1 MKVLIKRP
9 DIGER
14 KQIHSLFEKT
24 IKHTFEAEGA
34 GEEHSLI
41 RELIDDQKNLIDL
54 DFETGGKEAYFL
66 VAETDDR
73 IAGTICHRPCS
84 DIILDCSQ
92 GKAQGM
98 QEIGSVYILPEFQGR
113 GLCKLLLN
121 SMYIT
126 MSAKGFSE
134 FWLDSGYA
142 VARQVWEKLL
152 GPPAI
157 KMKDYWAPGAHHHIW
172 LRSLADLPIKFDI

>member
-9 DIGER
+9 DISER
-14 KQIHSLFEKT
+14 EEIHSLFEKT

-34 GEEHSLI
+34 GEEHTLI
-41 RELIDDQKNLIDL
+41 RELTDDQKELIDL
-54 DFETGGKEAYFL
+54 DFETSGKEVYFL
-66 VAETDDR
+66 VAETGGR

-92 GKAQGM
+92 SKAQGM
-98 QEIGSVYILPEFQGR
+98 QEIGSVYILPQFQGG

-121 SMYIT
+121 AMYIT

-152 GPPAI
+152 GPSCY
-157 KMKDYWAPGAHHHIW
+157 KDERLLGTGRSSSRMAPP
-172 LRSLADLPIKFDI
+172 S